1 MNQEQQETLLADIAK
16 YLHPG
21 AMRTPASTKEAQEKG
36 YEAMVRLA
44 ASLEHLQVEDKTLLA
59 TWFLNKA
66 LNHTQYQ
73 QAHWWALG
81 RLAARTP
88 FYGSLHTCLPKEQ
101 IQQWLPK
108 LLEQDWQQ
116 EPMCAFATVMMCR
129 KTGDRTLDISEE
141 WRTQVL
147 DKLKQ
152 SRVADS
158 WINLVSDVVELDEAE
173 TQRAFGESLPNG

>member
-1 MNQEQQETLLADIAK
+1 MK
-16 YLHPG
+16 PWC
-21 AMRTPASTKEAQEKG
+21 
-36 YEAMVRLA
+36 VLA

-129 KTGDRTLDISEE
+129 KNGGSH
-141 WRTQVL
+141 
-147 DKLKQ
+147 
-152 SRVADS
+152 SRYIGRMAHTSV
-158 WINLVSDVVELDEAE
+158 
-173 TQRAFGESLPNG
+173 G

>member
-1 MNQEQQETLLADIAK
+1 
-16 YLHPG
+16 
-21 AMRTPASTKEAQEKG
+21 MRTPASTKEAQEKG

-88 FYGSLHTCLPKEQ
+88 FTAACIPVCPKSRSSSGSL
-101 IQQWLPK
+101 
-108 LLEQDWQQ
+108 
-116 EPMCAFATVMMCR
+116 
-129 KTGDRTLDISEE
+129 S
-141 WRTQVL
+141 
-147 DKLKQ
+147 
-152 SRVADS
+152 S
-158 WINLVSDVVELDEAE
+158 
-173 TQRAFGESLPNG
+173 